1 MGRTLAVFV
10 AYAAVL
16 LGGGVFAFFR
26 APAEANRA
34 TALIVPG
41 VAAGLVAVC
50 ALIVVLGSRR
60 TGVMKAGWTLGLV
73 LAVVLGLMLGM
84 TAGRRS
90 VMAANYPEAK
100 VAYEQAF
107 AGRADVS
114 REERKAFF
122 KERNSTD
129 HDSAYLAQTLW
140 VLTFASA
147 VAFFALLVAKPTPG
161 RPGVR

>member
-1 MGRTLAVFV
+1 MSRTLVVFF

-16 LGGGVFAFFR
+16 LGGGVFAFMR

-41 VAAGLVAVC
+41 VAAALVAAC
-50 ALIVVLGSRR
+50 ALLVWLGSRR
-60 TGVMKAGWTLGLV
+60 AGIMKAGWTIGLV

-100 VAYEQAF
+100 VAYDIAF
-107 AGRADVS
+107 AGRTDVP
-114 REERKAFF
+114 REERRAFF

-147 VAFFALLVAKPTPG
+147 LAFFALLVAKPTPG
-161 RPGVR
+161 RPSVR